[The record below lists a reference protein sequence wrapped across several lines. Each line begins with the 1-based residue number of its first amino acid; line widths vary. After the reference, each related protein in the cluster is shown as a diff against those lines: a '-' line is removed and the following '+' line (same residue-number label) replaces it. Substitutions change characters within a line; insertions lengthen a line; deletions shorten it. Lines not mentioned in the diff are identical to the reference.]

1 MLRYGYFVVQ
11 LRGGVPGFEAW
22 GVPRWVVWARYNS
35 FWALYPVGIVSECVL
50 VWRGSC
56 AVGEGP
62 VRWALR
68 AVLGAYVPGMSLLL
82 FLGGEERQG
91 GLVGRG
97 RLTVGG
103 AVGSYVLY
111 THMMRQRRK
120 VMRGKEVERGR

>member
-56 AVGEGP
+56 AVGEGA
-62 VRWALR
+62 VRWGLR
-68 AVLGAYVPGMSLLL
+68 AVLGAYVPGMSLSWFFFFLL
-82 FLGGEERQG
+82 MERGEEG
-91 GLVGRG
+91 K
-97 RLTVGG
+97 G
-103 AVGSYVLY
+103 ADGVWVGSYVLY

-120 VMRGKEVERGR
+120 VLRGKEVEGGR